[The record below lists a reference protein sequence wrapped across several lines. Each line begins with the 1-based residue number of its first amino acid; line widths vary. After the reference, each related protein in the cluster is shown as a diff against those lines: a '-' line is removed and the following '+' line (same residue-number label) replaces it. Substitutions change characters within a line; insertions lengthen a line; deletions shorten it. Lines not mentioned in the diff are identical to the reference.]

1 MTPEERIDFARKF
14 PAVGCNPG
22 RSYFPQ
28 DDDDSEVDEYLDAEE
43 AAEETEL

>member
-1 MTPEERIDFARKF
+1 MTPEERDEFARKF

-28 DDDDSEVDEYLDAEE
+28 DDDSEVDEYLDAEE
-43 AAEETEL
+43 AAEEAEL